1 MSGIGVGEGLT
12 IKKQRGIFWPDG
24 NILWYVLGGVY
35 MTVYVCQNSL
45 NYISKRLNLT
55 LCKLHLNKSES

>member
-35 MTVYVCQNSL
+35 MTVYVCQNS
-45 NYISKRLNLT
+45 NYT
-55 LCKLHLNKSES
+55 LEMGTFY